1 MSSLAVTDTDSG
13 GKDNHPVSGEPLWA
27 DGVLPRRVSRGA
39 LALAKPRQ
47 EFIGSAMFIL
57 KRQDVEITSVQP
69 PKQERPIPILK
80 YQGQVF
86 RLVKVFPA
94 SQAEEAKEVWRK
106 FTDEQGKACVLL
118 EEPDRY
124 SIWGRVRLEQLTEEA
139 EGEDG
144 TTLITQACLLLLQAV
159 YIDIE
164 DLLGARQAGAFQKE
178 LGDVLKQWRFPQADT
193 PNAVTALLTTIDPL
207 VPEQMPPWQE
217 HHQSKL
223 LEELHRIA
231 RSYFGNES
239 FAERAVGTLQDLSKA
254 DRAQFVQW
262 LSPPLAK
269 LWAIS

>member
-1 MSSLAVTDTDSG
+1 
-13 GKDNHPVSGEPLWA
+13 
-27 DGVLPRRVSRGA
+27 
-39 LALAKPRQ
+39 
-47 EFIGSAMFIL
+47 MFIL
-57 KRQDVEITSVQP
+57 KRQDVEITSIQP
-69 PKQERPIPILK
+69 PKQDRQIPILK

-94 SQAEEAKEVWRK
+94 NQAEEAKELWRK

-139 EGEDG
+139 GAEDEA
-144 TTLITQACLLLLQAV
+144 TPITQACLLLLQAV
-159 YIDIE
+159 YADIE

-178 LGDVLKQWRFPQADT
+178 LGEVLKQWRFPQAET
-193 PNAVTALLTTIDPL
+193 PNAVIALLTTIDPL
-207 VPEQMPPWQE
+207 VPEQVPPWQE

-223 LEELHRIA
+223 LEELHRIGK
-231 RSYFGNES
+231 SYFGNES
-239 FAERAVGTLQDLSKA
+239 FRERAVDTLQDLSNA
-254 DRAQFVQW
+254 DRTQFIQW